1 MIIIKCSY
9 CPATAIFLYS
19 LNFVDISIS
28 AIFEQHWVSKKR
40 EDETENNGGKIVSRK
55 LCSNPLF
62 FFFFF
67 NTPTRSQNWFRFF
80 LIDNVESRSYGQST
94 VMISYYNIIFVLAT
108 CSEHLYQYY
117 YLNSLCHI
125 LMQMLKDLKKNIMF
139 YAGKLR
145 QLRVKWSLIFWLFKI
160 VYLYENNDE

>member
-1 MIIIKCSY
+1 MMIIKCSY

-28 AIFEQHWVSKKR
+28 AILEQHWVSKKR
-40 EDETENNGGKIVSRK
+40 EDKTENNGGKIMFEPPFS
-55 LCSNPLF
+55 F

-80 LIDNVESRSYGQST
+80 LIDNVESRSYGHST

-117 YLNSLCHI
+117 YLNSLCHM

>member
-9 CPATAIFLYS
+9 SPATAIFLYS

-40 EDETENNGGKIVSRK
+40 EDKTENNGGKIVSRK
-55 LCSNPLF
+55 LCSNPPF

-67 NTPTRSQNWFRFF
+67 NTPTRSPNWFRFF
-80 LIDNVESRSYGQST
+80 LIDNVESRSYGHST

-117 YLNSLCHI
+117 YLILCVTYWC
-125 LMQMLKDLKKNIMF
+125 KC
-139 YAGKLR
+139 
-145 QLRVKWSLIFWLFKI
+145 
-160 VYLYENNDE
+160 